1 MVPSL
6 LVGRRCS
13 VCFGC
18 LLLSAVTVACDRSAS
33 EPAKLPEVQAAAKPE
48 KTGQSANEFPERT
61 RDEVKSPSDPS
72 TRLAW
77 AEVIEMAP
85 DPTVVTD
92 AALRDAIVKTGL
104 PWRVRDKGTMIEL
117 LLIPPGEFV
126 MGKSPNDHQAEPNEL
141 PAHEVVLTE
150 PFYLGRY
157 EVTQQEYSNETGRN
171 PSVPKE
177 GPNYQLMEQ
186 GFTKQESE
194 QKIKQIRDNN
204 LKVPVNA
211 VTWWDCI
218 AFCKATNLRL
228 PTEAEWEYACRAGQ
242 RVPRYGSLK
251 EIAWGGSY
259 DEGRVWDPQRVGM
272 KKPNALGLYDMLGNV
287 NEWVNDK
294 YGDYEPEK
302 QTNPMGYEPG
312 PRYEESAE
320 RVMRGGSYEAGTEK
334 LRSSSRLGQFPD
346 LSGMGFMFHGGV
358 GFRVAK
364 TP

>member
-1 MVPSL
+1 MDRSL
-6 LVGRRCS
+6 PVGRRCL
-13 VCFGC
+13 VCFGR

-33 EPAKLPEVQAAAKPE
+33 EPAKIPEVQAAAKAE
-48 KTGQSANEFPERT
+48 KTGQSATESPERT
-61 RDEVKSPSDPS
+61 RDETRSPSDAS
-72 TRLAW
+72 ARLEW

-92 AALRDAIVKTGL
+92 VVLRDAIVKTGL
-104 PWRVRDKGTMIEL
+104 PWRVRDKGTRIEL

-126 MGKSPNDHQAEPNEL
+126 MGKSPNDHEAEPNEL

-171 PSVPKE
+171 P
-177 GPNYQLMEQ
+177 GAPNRRLVDRFMEQ
-186 GFTKQESE
+186 GFTRREAE
-194 QKIKQIRDNN
+194 QKLNKMREDN

-211 VTWWDCI
+211 VTWWDCV

-251 EIAWGGSY
+251 EISWGRFDGCH
-259 DEGRVWDPQRVGM
+259 VWDPQRVGM

-287 NEWVNDK
+287 FEWVNDK

-302 QTNPMGYEPG
+302 QTNPTGREPG
-312 PRYEESAE
+312 PRHERSAW
-320 RVMRGGSYEAGTEK
+320 RVLRGGSFDDGMER
-334 LRSSSRLGQFPD
+334 LRSSSRAGYFPD
-346 LSGMGFMFHGGV
+346 LSGMDEVYQGQI